1 MDKLKFFVI
10 SSPGMMVS
18 MMVLGHNFIY
28 CNTNNPAYLIDHFS
42 AWYTSRIITD
52 DNLKNSFIQIILHT
66 FCPVQVVDLE
76 ALVRQLQEDL
86 RNERAE
92 KAGIIEERNTI
103 KKEKDEV

>member
-1 MDKLKFFVI
+1 M
-10 SSPGMMVS
+10 
-18 MMVLGHNFIY
+18 
-28 CNTNNPAYLIDHFS
+28 DHFS
-42 AWYTSRIITD
+42 FVSHTSRIITD
-52 DNLKNSFIQIILHT
+52 YNLEKILLRLKQMITLQI
-66 FCPVQVVDLE
+66 FCPIQVVDLE